1 MRETKC
7 SALVG
12 GRNETKICLVLV
24 HFRHLFLFL
33 AILHFQPPDFGE
45 RLSHQLAG
53 IFIEVGILDLLP
65 SLDLICF
72 QILID
77 HPCLGLPSNLHLPL
91 VHLLL
96 VLAANCV
103 NGFIGGKALLAAVV
117 LGQAA

>member
-1 MRETKC
+1 M
-7 SALVG
+7 
-12 GRNETKICLVLV
+12 NETKICLVLV

-53 IFIEVGILDLLP
+53 LITAVGILDLLLK
-65 SLDLICF
+65 LDLKLL

-77 HPCLGLPSNLHLPL
+77 QPCLGLPSDLHLPL
-91 VHLLL
+91 VHVLL
-96 VLAANCV
+96 VLAANSV
-103 NGFIGGKALLAAVV
+103 DSFIRSKALLAAVV